1 VAVPNSLRVRK
12 CKRRAMGRGHTERLA
27 VIKQEERDEWED
39 GQPDTDKKD
48 DAAFDCTGCQVDN
61 DRALA
66 GRTER
71 ITAAGASH
79 RSALMVHVLLS
90 HSMQSAATRG
100 LSAVASEIRQSAAGQ
115 RQHLCPLSPM
125 MTLAGE
131 SAPPALTRVH
141 EPTSSPCH
149 ARCISSSDVRW
160 PPSRRTTLQE
170 APCTGSTRGQCCPP
184 TSDRTARSGEIG
196 DSKKQQCNE
205 RSNKNWDAHRRR
217 T

>member
-1 VAVPNSLRVRK
+1 VGACGIARRKCRRSWRAAGRPLGGLASLGGTLGWLGRKERSLCGVVVAVPNSLRVRK

-100 LSAVASEIRQSAAGQ
+100 LCAVASEIRQSAAGQ

-125 MTLAGE
+125 MTLAGL
-131 SAPPALTRVH
+131 AG
-141 EPTSSPCH
+141 
-149 ARCISSSDVRW
+149 
-160 PPSRRTTLQE
+160 E
-170 APCTGSTRGQCCPP
+170 A
-184 TSDRTARSGEIG
+184 A
-196 DSKKQQCNE
+196 SKQ
-205 RSNKNWDAHRRR
+205 A
-217 T
+217 